1 VDIVVVL
8 VLGLAAGIGV
18 YLVSMRW
25 DGPAAVLPGE
35 GFLPEE
41 ERMQTDALQAAAEAA
56 AGRQVSGDYVP
67 LAPGRRSTQTR
78 LLGLL
83 GIVVLVPIAAV
94 TFALAAYGVGRVIVE
109 ALNRLLQN
117 ASA

>member
-1 VDIVVVL
+1 
-8 VLGLAAGIGV
+8 
-18 YLVSMRW
+18 M
-25 DGPAAVLPGE
+25 
-35 GFLPEE
+35 
-41 ERMQTDALQAAAEAA
+41 
-56 AGRQVSGDYVP
+56 SGDYVP
-67 LAPGRRSTQTR
+67 LAPGRRSAQTR

-109 ALNRLLQN
+109 AVNRLLQN

>member
-1 VDIVVVL
+1 VDIFVVL
-8 VLGLAAGIGV
+8 VLGLAAGMGV

-41 ERMQTDALQAAAEAA
+41 ERMQSDALQAAAEAA
-56 AGRQVSGDYVP
+56 GRPMSGEYVP
-67 LAPGRRSTQTR
+67 LAPGRRSVQTR

-94 TFALAAYGVGRVIVE
+94 TFALAAYGVGRVVVE
-109 ALNRLLQN
+109 AITKVLQN
-117 ASA
+117 ASS

>member
-1 VDIVVVL
+1 MDIVVVL
-8 VLGLAAGIGV
+8 VLALAAGIGV

-41 ERMQTDALQAAAEAA
+41 ERMQSDALQAAAEAA
-56 AGRQVSGDYVP
+56 AGRQMYGDYVP
-67 LAPGRRSTQTR
+67 LAPGRRSVQTR

-109 ALNRLLQN
+109 AINRLLQN